1 MPNLKG
7 FNNKENSNLPPTE
20 LVMSD
25 SVEPLI
31 GSQSQGAR
39 DKLSEVVRSS
49 LVINNNYY
57 KYNYWG
63 DDSLIHP
70 DNMATPDDDSTNT
83 CSLPYQQQNAPTA
96 EEIQSGHGTMTTEGS
111 ESVRVNTNGHGM
123 APMMDY
129 VDENKTTSEMVEIG
143 RAHV

>member
-1 MPNLKG
+1 LNNQSALEILRASLSLTDPIPGTRLVYTLLRDPEMFNNNPPEYMPRLKG

-31 GSQSQGAR
+31 GSPSQGAR

-63 DDSLIHP
+63 IIDLI
-70 DNMATPDDDSTNT
+70 
-83 CSLPYQQQNAPTA
+83 C
-96 EEIQSGHGTMTTEGS
+96 
-111 ESVRVNTNGHGM
+111 
-123 APMMDY
+123 
-129 VDENKTTSEMVEIG
+129 
-143 RAHV
+143 

>member
-1 MPNLKG
+1 MFNNNPPEYMPKLKG

-57 KYNYWG
+57 KYNYW
-63 DDSLIHP
+63 DSDSLIHP
-70 DNMATPDDDSTNT
+70 DNTLIIN
-83 CSLPYQQQNAPTA
+83 
-96 EEIQSGHGTMTTEGS
+96 
-111 ESVRVNTNGHGM
+111 
-123 APMMDY
+123 
-129 VDENKTTSEMVEIG
+129 
-143 RAHV
+143 